1 MYGNMTS
8 HPSNTSNATDYVY
21 NSKTLA
27 VVFLV
32 IDPVIAIMTVFGNGL
47 FIVTLIKK
55 RSLHTPSNMLLG
67 AMALCDL
74 LVGIVAHTLW
84 ICELIFIVSEKD
96 FTRLSTINYIGIWG
110 FVFLSLICIN
120 VVSLDRYIAVRF
132 ANWYRAKAT
141 CRSHI
146 TIIASLLTA
155 SIIIYCLCQFII
167 FKANTWIPDY
177 FFTGFLCLSVLV
189 IGFYNLQIFI
199 IIKSQQKQIRKVS
212 VPTNNAQATR
222 SGQDNSRNL
231 VIPIITLLL
240 FICYSPMVIVE
251 VVFSMFEFFV
261 ISERDLII
269 LQYWTEFSILLNS
282 FINPIVYYARMKTFR
297 VAARNIIWPV
307 RSEVTVV

>member
-1 MYGNMTS
+1 MTLP
-8 HPSNTSNATDYVY
+8 PSNTSNATDNYY

-47 FIVTLIKK
+47 FIVTLKKK

-67 AMALCDL
+67 ALALCDL

-84 ICELIFIVSEKD
+84 ICELIYIVSEKD

-141 CRSHI
+141 CKSHI
-146 TIIASLLTA
+146 TIIAYTLTA
-155 SIIIYCLCQFII
+155 SIIIYSLCQFIM
-167 FKANTWIPDY
+167 FRVYTWIPEY
-177 FFTGFLCLSVLV
+177 IFIGFMGLSVLV

-199 IIKSQQKQIRKVS
+199 VIKRQQKQIRELS
-212 VPTNNAQATR
+212 VVENYVHETR
-222 SGQDNSRNL
+222 NSQDNHRNL
-231 VIPIITLLL
+231 VIPIIILLL
-240 FICYSPMVIVE
+240 FLCYSPMVIVE
-251 VVFSMFEFFV
+251 VLFSMLEVFK
-261 ISERDLII
+261 ISERDLSI
-269 LQYWTEFSILLNS
+269 LRYWSEFSILLNS
-282 FINPIVYYARMKTFR
+282 FINPIVYYARLKAFR
-297 VAARNIIWPV
+297 VAARKIIWPV
-307 RSEVTVV
+307 RSEVTVM